1 MGDRE
6 SAETLVKT
14 VLGGAGSGDALSASM
29 SSTREDIRAL
39 KSIILNGGAKEYDLR
54 FYTPVNDYG
63 LVITYYMDEQRF
75 YVAADKDET
84 YAKFNYSVLNQ

>member
-14 VLGGAGSGDALSASM
+14 MLGGAGSGDALSASM

-39 KSIILNGGAKEYDLR
+39 KSIILNGGQKSTTSGSIR
-54 FYTPVNDYG
+54 QSM
-63 LVITYYMDEQRF
+63 IT
-75 YVAADKDET
+75 VW
-84 YAKFNYSVLNQ
+84 